1 MVTGLETTRTATG
14 LMRVQMLGAI
24 HNTTVLDAPTPIL
37 MGIQIR
43 LPDGPAPP
51 IVSVLTPSLTTQH
64 SGAMKTTMASEATQ
78 TAINPM
84 SAQTTQALQRLTESV
99 APTEMAMA
107 IPTRATRSLMMQR
120 NGPTEMAIT
129 EATTQAATTP
139 TLSQTTPVNG
149 RTAMAMATGTIQ
161 VATTA
166 MLSRPTRHNGAMRT
180 AMATAITPTETSGI
194 CALLTTVNPRLNSA
208 VDAPIQTLTA

>member
-1 MVTGLETTRTATG
+1 MVTGLEITRTATG
-14 LMRVQMLGAI
+14 LMHVQMLGAI
-24 HNTTVLDAPTPIL
+24 HNTTVLDAPTPIRT
-37 MGIQIR
+37 GISDPTPGWPSTTDCFGADAF
-43 LPDGPAPP
+43 PDDP
-51 IVSVLTPSLTTQH
+51 TQWCDEDNDGFG
-64 SGAMKTTMASEATQ
+64 SNQ
-78 TAINPM
+78 TATNPM

-107 IPTRATRSLMMQR
+107 IPTRATRSLMTQR

-149 RTAMAMATGTIQ
+149 RTAMAMATGIIL